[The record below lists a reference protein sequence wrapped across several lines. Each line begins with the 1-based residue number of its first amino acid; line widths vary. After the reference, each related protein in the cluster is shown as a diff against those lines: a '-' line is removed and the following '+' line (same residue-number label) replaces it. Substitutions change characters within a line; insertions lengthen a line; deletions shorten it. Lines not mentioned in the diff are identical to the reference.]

1 MIEIIFARYF
11 SFSCPFFFY
20 SPRSGLCCKPKYRA
34 NIIHHFIFVFFLYFF
49 YHSSCRKK
57 DQFPVSS
64 FKFGTQVFTDPGLLK
79 IWRTLTG
86 LPWLWFCLPKCI
98 CSETSL
104 EVRLQV
110 IFAPCWVG
118 TLPLVL
124 LGVRNINFSK
134 HSLKILK
141 MGSERF
147 IHALLLFY
155 GLFLKFPLWVPL
167 IFMTCKQVAISK

>member
-11 SFSCPFFFY
+11 SFSCPCFFY

-79 IWRTLTG
+79 IRRTLTG
-86 LPWLWFCLPKCI
+86 LPWLWFCLPK
-98 CSETSL
+98 
-104 EVRLQV
+104 
-110 IFAPCWVG
+110 
-118 TLPLVL
+118 LVYL
-124 LGVRNINFSK
+124 LGNFPGSQVAGYRCTLLGGNSSI
-134 HSLKILK
+134 SLA
-141 MGSERF
+141 GSEK
-147 IHALLLFY
+147 H
-155 GLFLKFPLWVPL
+155 KFFQAFSQNP
-167 IFMTCKQVAISK
+167 